1 MWRYIG
7 NITEDY
13 AANLWLRFKDM
24 PFIFDDEGD
33 GDCQRFLAKRLDPD
47 TKWYQI
53 NNGNIMLS
61 DFKLRKGA
69 TVWHTLV
76 APGELSYIDAWD
88 IMLDAFDRFN
98 LEIIVSGVPANHP
111 RALRAAEKAG
121 FIVTKITPNF
131 FERFGKKQDMH
142 FMAINREIVM
152 GMKANLASLRIR

>member
-1 MWRYIG
+1 
-7 NITEDY
+7 
-13 AANLWLRFKDM
+13 
-24 PFIFDDEGD
+24 
-33 GDCQRFLAKRLDPD
+33 
-47 TKWYQI
+47 
-53 NNGNIMLS
+53 MLS